1 MGQDVEPF
9 HYWKS
14 TEVVASFTK
23 QEVQKGLKLADRGAK
38 WDPPAL
44 DYLYEEG
51 YSLQYPAIELH
62 WKKPYLFQ
70 DLTAS
75 TGVYCRLNMYVTPK
89 NNQGF
94 KAHFDSHDV
103 YVLQLRGSKHW
114 KIYKQPPTLHDF
126 PVSDWGDNKLEIVRQ
141 NVSFMKETAL
151 LMDVVLEEG
160 DALYIPR
167 GHLHEADCDGLN
179 GSTHVTVG
187 FMTMKVSDLI
197 YVSLM
202 ISLGSDNKFQANV
215 APYRHLLRL
224 NDLKIFLVEATSRNS
239 ALRRSALQ
247 FCVKGDQNCRTPSSL
262 LQSLYVS
269 TLRDFVSAGTM
280 KESLKKEMMSIL
292 R

>member
-70 DLTAS
+70 DL
-75 TGVYCRLNMYVTPK
+75 
-89 NNQGF
+89 
-94 KAHFDSHDV
+94 
-103 YVLQLRGSKHW
+103 
-114 KIYKQPPTLHDF
+114 
-126 PVSDWGDNKLEIVRQ
+126 
-141 NVSFMKETAL
+141 TAL